1 MVCFFLTLIYLQFK
15 PSDKQNIDMTGLQAK
30 LKVGDWIVR
39 EGVGYESILI
49 KKMSQSD
56 YSHIGVIV
64 EIYPEIKI
72 VHATTDDHPDRL
84 NQIVVSTLSEFVD
97 VSRSHQWAI
106 YRHEK
111 LTQQQ
116 RESVAFNI
124 LNQLGQAFILDIKQK
139 PHRYCSTVI
148 AEQLPKQQQQ
158 ILKWSPVEFPGI
170 HGELLFPNALI
181 SLKGVQNIYIHQ

>member
-1 MVCFFLTLIYLQFK
+1 MYSQFK
-15 PSDKQNIDMTGLQAK
+15 PSAKQNIDITGLQSK

-39 EGVGYESILI
+39 EGVGYESVLI
-49 KKMSQSD
+49 QKMSQSE
-56 YSHIGVIV
+56 YSHIGVIL
-64 EIYPEIKI
+64 ETYPEINI

-181 SLKGVQNIYIHQ
+181 SLKGVQNIYIHK